1 MICLLGFLSP
11 KRMPLNRPRQSRGH
25 GLLPNLQVR
34 VPQRPCCDRSRL
46 CLLWV
51 LGDRSRGRW
60 ANGACKIHFMNLR
73 RFGYGSKIKSYG
85 TTNFSICLVFMN
97 IMNHLIM
104 GVANF
109 DPYRCPYESVVW
121 VRNFSKGG
129 ATPLRNPRNWRSTW
143 IGMAIETNRQ
153 EGGYG

>member
-34 VPQRPCCDRSRL
+34 VPQRPWCDRSRL

-51 LGDRSRGRW
+51 LASYGPMEMGLVRSTPW
-60 ANGACKIHFMNLR
+60 IFMS
-73 RFGYGSKIKSYG
+73 RFGYGSKIKSYR

-97 IMNHLIM
+97 HLII